1 MSSRKV
7 VAGLAVLVAVGA
19 ASVRAQPPQGTA
31 FTYQGR
37 LTTSG
42 APATG
47 SYDLQF
53 LLYDASSGGA
63 QVGPLL
69 QRINVAVA
77 SGLFTVSLD
86 FGAGAFAGSARW
98 LEIGVRPGGTSGAFT
113 TLAPRQ
119 ELTPAPGAVFS
130 ASTPWSGISG
140 KPAGFA

>member
-1 MSSRKV
+1 MAFNPVQRTRPI
-7 VAGLAVLVAVGA
+7 GA
-19 ASVRAQPPQGTA
+19 ACL
-31 FTYQGR
+31 TYQGR

-86 FGAGAFAGSARW
+86 FGAGAFAGSARSAVDGQHDHTLSDGRRLNLRVAVPLPTKEAQPGIVQAA
-98 LEIGVRPGGTSGAFT
+98 LETYAHLRRATIVRHFGD
-113 TLAPRQ
+113 LERR
-119 ELTPAPGAVFS
+119 LT
-130 ASTPWSGISG
+130 
-140 KPAGFA
+140 